1 MQTRERENQSR
12 LDVAYSRAAFR
23 ALAKLDAPRRMRVTR
38 LVAGVAANAGRITQ
52 RTSRTFSADVGSG
65 LRIVF
70 LHESHALTVLA
81 LTGEEARA

>member
-1 MQTRERENQSR
+1 MKYSSTWPSTRPPRGITVVERRE
-12 LDVAYSRAAFR
+12 
-23 ALAKLDAPRRMRVTR
+23 
-38 LVAGVAANAGRITQ
+38 